1 MLNNSAKIAG
11 LGYYV
16 PKKVLTNADL
26 EKMVDT
32 SDDWITSRTGIKERR
47 MVEENETTADLAT
60 KAAINALENAK
71 IEAADL
77 ELIILATATPN
88 HTMPSTATIVQ
99 QMILATNAAAFDIS
113 AACSGFIFAMT
124 VAHQFIANGTYKN
137 VLVIGAETMT
147 KFIDFTDRNTCVL
160 FGDGAGAALL
170 TRCDSGDGILGSYI
184 KSDGK
189 NFITIPAGGSAQP
202 ASHETVDE
210 RLHYIQMTG
219 RDVYKF
225 GVRIVPD
232 AVTSVLKKCDLTI
245 DDVDKFIFHQA
256 NVRIVDAVCSKLN
269 IDPEKSYV
277 NLQMYGN
284 TSAASIPIALNEAIN
299 EKAIKKGDIV
309 VLIGFGA
316 GMTWGAIAIKI

>member
-32 SDDWITSRTGIKERR
+32 SDEWITSRTGIKERR
-47 MVEENETTADLAT
+47 MADDNETTADLAV
-60 KAAINALENAK
+60 KAAINALENADMAV
-71 IEAADL
+71 EEL
-77 ELIILATATPN
+77 ELIIVATATPN
-88 HTMPSTATIVQ
+88 HLMPSTATIVQ
-99 QMILATNAAAFDIS
+99 RIINATNAVAFDIS
-113 AACSGFIFAMT
+113 AACSGFIFAMNI
-124 VAHQFIANGTYKN
+124 AHQFVATGTYKN
-137 VLVIGAETMT
+137 ALVIGAETMT

-202 ASHETVDE
+202 ASQKTVDE
-210 RLHYIQMTG
+210 RSHYIQMTG

-225 GVRIVPD
+225 GVRIVPG
-232 AVTSVLKKCDLTI
+232 AVTSVLEKCDLTI
-245 DDVDKFIFHQA
+245 DDVYKFIFHQA

-277 NLQMYGN
+277 NLQRYGN

-316 GMTWGAIAIKI
+316 GMTWGATAIKI